1 MAGAAVVVW
10 RRTDAGLDFLVLH
23 RAHFDRDF
31 AGDWAWGP
39 PGGLCDDGEPAD
51 VCAARELHEET
62 GLRAACVPT
71 DCGEESSRILGVDF
85 RLFQAEVSR
94 EAEVALSWEHD
105 AYRWLPLDE
114 ARALCRPA
122 YVGDGLVCVARAI
135 GEH

>member
-62 GLRAACVPT
+62 GLRAACAPT
-71 DCGEESSRILGVDF
+71 DCGEESSRILDVDF

-94 EAEVALSWEHD
+94 EAEVALSWEQD
-105 AYRWLPLDE
+105 AYRW
-114 ARALCRPA
+114 
-122 YVGDGLVCVARAI
+122 
-135 GEH
+135 